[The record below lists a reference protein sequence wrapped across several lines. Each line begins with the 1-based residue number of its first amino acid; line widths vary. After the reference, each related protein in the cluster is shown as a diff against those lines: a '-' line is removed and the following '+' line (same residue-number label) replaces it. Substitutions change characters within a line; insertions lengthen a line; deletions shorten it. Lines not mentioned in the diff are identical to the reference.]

1 MKAAALV
8 SYLLVAHAAR
18 VTEHV
23 HLDNAAPGSSSS
35 TANDALITFV
45 NNAVSN
51 HTAIPGDFSPIV
63 EEFKNGTRMFTL
75 GTSVIKESAGS
86 VTYVRTYIAGSG
98 SCFSADFVAFD
109 TYQTTLA
116 PSVGGLTRLDFG
128 SSISPTFTCTDAS
141 IVNQI
146 AAALSSDLPNP
157 TLLSLGQV
165 PSASLTVRD
174 NLAFSCDGLTWVV
187 GSLCSSCD
195 PIASRKS
202 LVVGKSIFYDCL
214 CSYPPGT
221 LVFRPQLGQREF
233 GGFGN
238 TCNPP
243 TTTFQISFK
252 CQLDSCR
259 VADDPHVRTFS
270 QRKFAYSGTGEHILA
285 QWKESGHENK
295 ISSCFFDMDV
305 RNRKSFQKSVSYTC
319 KNTHLIV
326 QRSLSEKLEAQ
337 KLRVHF
343 FQNEKLLPEND
354 HGDFLRCNIL
364 NNYMSCTCSAE
375 RNVRLLVTGKR
386 FKGKTYINSELRMLR
401 MKEEENLGGFCQ
413 GQTHTTSF
421 LAGPNNRDNCK
432 SVSYPSSGGDG
443 PHDPVFADRC
453 GPASWKVAKGTINLF
468 AEHHNAIEECA

>member
-1 MKAAALV
+1 MQALTTDRVSARQCQRNTRISSLSTIPGSMKAAALV

-157 TLLSLGQV
+157 TV
-165 PSASLTVRD
+165 
-174 NLAFSCDGLTWVV
+174 
-187 GSLCSSCD
+187 
-195 PIASRKS
+195 
-202 LVVGKSIFYDCL
+202 
-214 CSYPPGT
+214 
-221 LVFRPQLGQREF
+221 
-233 GGFGN
+233 
-238 TCNPP
+238 
-243 TTTFQISFK
+243 
-252 CQLDSCR
+252 
-259 VADDPHVRTFS
+259 
-270 QRKFAYSGTGEHILA
+270 
-285 QWKESGHENK
+285 
-295 ISSCFFDMDV
+295 
-305 RNRKSFQKSVSYTC
+305 
-319 KNTHLIV
+319 
-326 QRSLSEKLEAQ
+326 
-337 KLRVHF
+337 
-343 FQNEKLLPEND
+343 
-354 HGDFLRCNIL
+354 
-364 NNYMSCTCSAE
+364 CTCFGQLFFSA
-375 RNVRLLVTGKR
+375 
-386 FKGKTYINSELRMLR
+386 
-401 MKEEENLGGFCQ
+401 
-413 GQTHTTSF
+413 
-421 LAGPNNRDNCK
+421 
-432 SVSYPSSGGDG
+432 
-443 PHDPVFADRC
+443 
-453 GPASWKVAKGTINLF
+453 LF
-468 AEHHNAIEECA
+468 HPT